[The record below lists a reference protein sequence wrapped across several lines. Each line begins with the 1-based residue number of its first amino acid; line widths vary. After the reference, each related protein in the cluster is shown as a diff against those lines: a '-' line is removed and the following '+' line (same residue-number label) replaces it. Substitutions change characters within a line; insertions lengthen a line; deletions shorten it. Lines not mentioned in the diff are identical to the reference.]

1 MKEMPILSMPDK
13 KEDKYGL
20 GKYENVKDCLVYK
33 ITDENDLENIGLKVV
48 GDVSIS
54 KLLKHLC
61 LSLPSIMVPSKITI
75 VDKLDKTPSGKLKR

>member
-1 MKEMPILSMPDK
+1 MKQLKQERKMYWARK
-13 KEDKYGL
+13 F
-20 GKYENVKDCLVYK
+20 ENVKDCLVYK